1 MLNSCFKKERN
12 MTVLILVLVIF
23 PQSDEAFPQSLDMG
37 QGKLEKQTT
46 SAERM
51 KKWRQNLNNKELENK
66 KKSKISSK
74 QIHEINRIA

>member
-23 PQSDEAFPQSLDMG
+23 PQSDEAFRQSLDMG

>member
-12 MTVLILVLVIF
+12 MTVLMLVLVIF
-23 PQSDEAFPQSLDMG
+23 PQSDEAFAQSLDMG

>member
-1 MLNSCFKKERN
+1 

-37 QGKLEKQTT
+37 QAKLEKQTT
-46 SAERM
+46 SSERM
-51 KKWRQNLNNKELENK
+51 KKWRQNLNNKELDNK

-74 QIHEINRIA
+74 QSHEINRTA